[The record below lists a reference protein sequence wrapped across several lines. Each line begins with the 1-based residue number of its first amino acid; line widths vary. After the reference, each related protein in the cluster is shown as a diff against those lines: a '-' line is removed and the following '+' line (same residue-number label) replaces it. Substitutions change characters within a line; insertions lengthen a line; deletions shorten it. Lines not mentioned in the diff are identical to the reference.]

1 MKKRLYRSRDNK
13 IVFGILGGLGE
24 YFQLDP
30 TLLRLVFVVLLLFT
44 AVFPLSL
51 AYLLAYLIVP
61 PPPEDGPEERR
72 GPPI

>member
-24 YFQLDP
+24 YFQVDP
-30 TLLRLVFVVLLLFT
+30 TVLRLVYVVLLLVT

-51 AYLLAYLIVP
+51 AYLIAWFIVP
-61 PPPEDGPEERR
+61 PPDDGPEERR